1 MTDFMDTALNYQP
14 GIRIAPDAKRWVMTN
29 GIGQLPVCDVCAQ
42 PIYEGHIDCTC
53 DKNHPSNCERET
65 YAELLMAGASD
76 SHDPFTPAERIANS
90 RRISG
95 DNADLAIRCRNV
107 LQALLDRH
115 NGDGDGDSLAIT
127 ILSPADVTEIKAALD
142 WRVY

>member
-53 DKNHPSNCERET
+53 DKNHPENCFRPT
-65 YAELLMAGASD
+65 YKGLEAKLENA
-76 SHDPFTPAERIANS
+76 

-95 DNADLAIRCRNV
+95 DIADLAIRCSDV

-115 NGDGDGDSLAIT
+115 DGGGDPLAIT

-142 WRVY
+142 WRLY